1 MDKVLEK
8 CFSLLNKKDFD
19 ALGVGVLD
27 FKKKG
32 YSFFQIDKEKRID
45 SEKIYYDLASVSKPL
60 INSSLYFSGK
70 IKISKDMELLINH
83 EGGLPSWGL
92 LSKETYKE
100 ELRSYQILKS
110 ETLYSDYSAMRFFLE
125 TDERIDVAREIW
137 DQETLYWLEL
147 NEKHKTLPYGGRKL
161 REVHDPNA
169 FNLKSIVSHAGVFST
184 LEGLLK
190 TLLSF
195 NEKYDLLKKMK
206 GMLQE
211 NKSRFTA
218 GFDRPT
224 SLDTLAGSLAFGKNA
239 FGHLGFTGTS
249 FWIDAEEQI
258 GHVILTNATKH
269 FYYDKKELNEIRREI
284 GDLVWQRKIFF

>member
-8 CFSLLNKKDFD
+8 CFSFLNKKDFD

-27 FKKKG
+27 FNKKS
-32 YSFFQIDKEKRID
+32 YSFFQVDKEKRID
-45 SEKIYYDLASVSKPL
+45 SEKIYYDLASVTKPL

-70 IKISKDMELLINH
+70 VKVSKEMELLLNH

-100 ELRSYQILKS
+100 ELKSYKITKS

-125 TDERIDVAREIW
+125 ANERIDIARELW
-137 DQETLYWLEL
+137 DQETLYWLDLKE
-147 NEKHKTLPYGGRKL
+147 EHRTLPYGGRKL

-195 NEKYDLLKKMK
+195 NEKYDLLEKMK
-206 GMLQE
+206 GKLKE
-211 NKSRFTA
+211 NKARFSS

-224 SLDTLAGSLAFGKNA
+224 SPDTLAGSLAYGRNV

-258 GHVILTNATKH
+258 GHVILTNATKYY
-269 FYYDKKELNEIRREI
+269 YYDKKELNELRREI
-284 GDLVWQRKIFF
+284 GDLVWQRKILF